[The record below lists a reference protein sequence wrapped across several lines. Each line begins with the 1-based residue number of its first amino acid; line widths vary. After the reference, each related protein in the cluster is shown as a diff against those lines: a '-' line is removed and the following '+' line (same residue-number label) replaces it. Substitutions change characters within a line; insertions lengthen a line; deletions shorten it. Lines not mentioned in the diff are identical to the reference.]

1 MEVVKGDLGVKTIP
15 VKIITGAP
23 GGRGAAGTGGGGV
36 GVVAGREAG
45 ARGVAAGSGV
55 AAGVG
60 GGVAA
65 PRREAGAHGRK

>member
-23 GGRGAAGTGGGGV
+23 GGRRAAGTGGSGV

-45 ARGVAAGSGV
+45 ARGV